1 MSIIRI
7 ASAVLLSFALAATGS
22 ASMAQSG
29 SSAGNSENDYYWPGA
44 NYDPAIPTAKD
55 VLGYS
60 AGQRITTHG
69 DMLRYMETLAA
80 KAPGKMRIMKYGQ
93 SWEGRDLIYIAIS
106 SEENISG
113 LDGFKA
119 GMKALSDPRVT
130 SDADAA
136 QLINDMPSSTWL
148 AYSIHGN
155 EISSTDAAMMTAYHL
170 LAARDDDR
178 VPDIL
183 SKSIV
188 FLNPL
193 QNPDGRDRFIHRFRT
208 AKGLE
213 ADSDPTSAEHNE
225 PWPSGR
231 TNHYMF
237 DMNRDFISLTQPETR
252 GHVKA
257 LQEWYPLVYVD
268 LHEMGGN
275 STYYFAPEAI
285 PFNPHLAQDQRD
297 SLFLFGKTNAKWF
310 DKFGFDYFTRDV
322 YDAFYPGYGA
332 SWPAYYGAVA
342 MTYEQASSRGLVYR
356 RYDGTELPFAQTVR
370 QHFITSMG
378 TLETTATNRQ
388 ALLQNFFDYQKTAIA
403 EGRADRNNR
412 SYIFPATRDKAANR
426 KLVGVL
432 AEQGVEVNQA
442 NSDFRACGTNY
453 GAGSYVVDTAQPR
466 KRMIRTLLDPQ
477 VDMEAGFVAEQER
490 RRAKNID
497 HDIYDVTAW
506 SLPVMYNVE
515 MDICGRAVDVAMNT
529 VDTARIGSGS
539 VNTSSASVAYLVP
552 WGDMAAGRFLA
563 GALRAGLNV
572 KIIDEGFTLGGR
584 AYSAGTVILDVAKN
598 PDNLGA
604 MIADL
609 STQTGAEI
617 IGIDNSWVD
626 AGMDLGSRAVNQLP
640 APKIAMLWDAP
651 TSQYA
656 AGNTRFVIERQIG
669 YPVTVIRTSDFSRAR
684 LDRYQVL
691 IMPSSFGSYAG
702 ALGDGGA
709 KKLDAWVKNGGVLIG
724 TGSALRYL
732 ADEKVN
738 LLSIRRENQVREDVS
753 DKKTEGNTVKG
764 KLITSLDEM
773 KSLIEPAGERPDSV
787 PGAFAAAS
795 VDKDHWLASGVSDS
809 LNVLIRGGDIYT
821 PSKLNTGTNVA
832 WFKGADE
839 VLASGY
845 LWEENRKQLAYKPFV
860 VVEDRGAGMVIGFT
874 QDPTVRAYLDGLNLI
889 FTNAIFHGA
898 AQARPTR

>member
-1 MSIIRI
+1 MSIIRV
-7 ASAVLLSFALAATGS
+7 ASAIFFSLAVTATGS
-22 ASMAQSG
+22 ASFAQSDT
-29 SSAGNSENDYYWPGA
+29 AAANPENEYYWPGA
-44 NYDPAIPTAKD
+44 NYDPAVPTAKD

-69 DMLRYMETLAA
+69 DMLRYMEALAA
-80 KAPGKMRIMKYGQ
+80 TAPRKMRIMKYGQ
-93 SWEGRDLIYIAIS
+93 TWEGRDLIYIAIS
-106 SEENISG
+106 SEENING

-119 GMKALSDPRVT
+119 GMQALSDPRVT

-136 QLINDMPSSTWL
+136 QLISDMPSSTWL

-170 LAARDDDR
+170 LAARGDDR

-183 SKSIV
+183 NKSIV

-208 AKGLE
+208 AKGME
-213 ADSDPTSAEHNE
+213 ADSDPASAEHNE

-310 DKFGFDYFTRDV
+310 DKFGFEYFTRDV

-332 SWPAYYGAVA
+332 SWPAYYGAIA

-378 TLETTATNRQ
+378 TLETTATNRR
-388 ALLQNFFDYQKTAIA
+388 ALLQNFFNYQKSAIA

-412 SYIFPATRDKAANR
+412 SYIFPASRDKAANR

-432 AEQGVEVNQA
+432 SEQGIEVSQA
-442 NSDFRACGTNY
+442 TADFRACGTNY

-477 VDMEAGFVAEQER
+477 VDMEADFVAEQER

-506 SLPVMYNVE
+506 SLPVMYNVD
-515 MDICGRAVDVAMNT
+515 MDICGRAVDVRANA
-529 VDTARIGSGS
+529 VDTDRIGSGTI
-539 VNTSSASVAYLVP
+539 NTENASVAYLVP

-584 AYSAGTVILDVAKN
+584 AYSAGTVILDVSKN
-598 PDNLGA
+598 PANLGA
-604 MIADL
+604 VVSNL
-609 STQTGAEI
+609 SHHTGAEVV
-617 IGIDNSWVD
+617 GIDNSWVD

-640 APKIAMLWDAP
+640 APKVAMLWDDP

-656 AGNTRFVIERQIG
+656 AGNTRFVIEQQIG
-669 YPVTVIRTSDFSRAR
+669 YPVTVIRGRNFNRAR

-691 IMPSSFGSYAG
+691 IMPSAFGSYSG
-702 ALGDGGA
+702 TLGDSGA
-709 KKLDAWVKNGGVLIG
+709 KKLDAWVRSGGVLIG

-738 LLSIRRENQVREDVS
+738 LLSIRRENQVREDDS

-764 KLITSLDEM
+764 RNIASLDEM
-773 KSLIEPAGERPDSV
+773 KKLTEPSDELPDSV

-795 VDKDHWLASGVSDS
+795 VDRDHWLASGVSES
-809 LNVLIRGGDIYT
+809 LNVLIRGSDIYT
-821 PSKLNTGTNVA
+821 PSKLNSGTNVA
-832 WFKGADE
+832 WFKGADDL
-839 VLASGY
+839 LASGY
-845 LWEENRKQLAYKPFV
+845 LWEENRKQLAFKPFV
-860 VVEDRGAGMVIGFT
+860 VVEDRGTGMVIGFT

-889 FTNAIFHGA
+889 LTNAIFHGA

>member
-1 MSIIRI
+1 MSIIRA
-7 ASAVLLSFALAATGS
+7 ASAIFLSLALAFVSSISFAQPSNT
-22 ASMAQSG
+22 
-29 SSAGNSENDYYWPGA
+29 AGNLENEYFWPNA
-44 NYDPAIPTAKD
+44 NYDPAVPTAKD
-55 VLGYS
+55 ILGYS
-60 AGQRITTHG
+60 SGQRITTHG
-69 DMLRYMETLAA
+69 DMLRYMEALAA
-80 KAPGKMRIMKYGQ
+80 TAPGKMRIMKYGQ

-106 SEENISG
+106 SEANIAR
-113 LDGFKA
+113 LDTFKD

-136 QLINDMPSSTWL
+136 QLISDMPSSTWL

-170 LAARDDDR
+170 LAARGDDR
-178 VPDIL
+178 VPNIL
-183 SKSIV
+183 DQSIV
-188 FLNPL
+188 FINPL

-208 AKGLE
+208 AIGLE
-213 ADSDPTSAEHNE
+213 ADSDPASAEHNE

-231 TNHYMF
+231 TNHYLF
-237 DMNRDFISLTQPETR
+237 DMNRDYISLTQPETR

-285 PFNPHLAQDQRD
+285 PFNPHLAKNQRD

-310 DKFGFDYFTRDV
+310 DKFGFEYFTRDV

-356 RYDGTELPFAQTVR
+356 RYDGTELPYAQTVR

-378 TLETTATNRQ
+378 TVETTATNRQ

-403 EGRADRNNR
+403 EGRADRDNR
-412 SYIFPATRDKAANR
+412 SYIFPVARDKAANR

-432 AEQGVEVNQA
+432 AEQGVEVTQA
-442 NSDFRACGTNY
+442 TADFRACGTNY
-453 GAGSYVVDTAQPR
+453 SAGAYVVDTAQPR

-477 VDMEAGFVAEQER
+477 VDMEADFVAEQER

-515 MDICGRAVDVAMNT
+515 MDICGRAVEVASNT
-529 VDTARIGSGS
+529 VDTSRVGPGM
-539 VNTSSASVAYLVP
+539 VNTSDATVAYLVP

-563 GALRAGLNV
+563 SALRADLNV

-598 PDNLGA
+598 PDNLGE
-604 MIADL
+604 MVADL
-609 STQTGAEI
+609 AKQTGAEVV
-617 IGIDNSWVD
+617 GIDNSWVD

-640 APKIAMLWDAP
+640 APKVAMLWDDP

-669 YPVTVIRTSDFSRAR
+669 YPVTVIRSTDFNRAR

-691 IMPSSFGSYAG
+691 IMPSSFGSYSS
-702 ALGDGGA
+702 ALGGSGA
-709 KKLDAWVKNGGVLIG
+709 KKLDAWVRSGGVLIG
-724 TGSALRYL
+724 TGTALRYL
-732 ADEKVN
+732 ADDKVD
-738 LLSIRRENQVREDVS
+738 LLSIRRENQVKEDVS

-764 KLITSLDEM
+764 QLITSLDEM
-773 KSLIEPAGERPDSV
+773 KSLIEPTGEQPDSV

-809 LNVLIRGGDIYT
+809 LNVLIRGSDIYT

-832 WFKGADE
+832 WFKSADE

-845 LWEENRKQLAYKPFV
+845 LWEENRKQLAFKPFV